1 MSYWVCAFRRR
12 IEFVNLVDFS
22 SLWTWLLH
30 LPLQIECYIANDS
43 LSSWHLDDLW
53 CLRYLDALSSSWD
66 SNDAS
71 QNVNRMLYGK
81 GLITLTSAGW
91 SPFFSKRW
99 LQPAEVNFFSHPN
112 FICSFSIFCGL
123 DFRRLKSEFFDISQS
138 SGWCPKNKKQKKE
151 VWGEI
156 PYVLWRDESG
166 KRIKLLAVR
175 PGGKGAGL
183 IWIRF
188 AFFQGARSYLSKGP
202 WRFCDRTYPRQV
214 LPNSW
219 CPSKMWRFEVKS
231 TTISRLECAPLN
243 PSRVYRAQQDWRDRN

>member
-53 CLRYLDALSSSWD
+53 CLWYLDALSSSWD

-91 SPFFSKRW
+91 SPFFFKKMTSAGWSQLFFASKLHLFFFNFLW
-99 LQPAEVNFFSHPN
+99 FKLQPAEVG
-112 FICSFSIFCGL
+112 IFRHQPIL
-123 DFRRLKSEFFDISQS
+123 WLMS
-138 SGWCPKNKKQKKE
+138 KKQKTKKGGLGGNSVCTLAWWE
-151 VWGEI
+151 WKADKA
-156 PYVLWRDESG
+156 PCRAPRR
-166 KRIKLLAVR
+166 KRS
-175 PGGKGAGL
+175 
-183 IWIRF
+183 W
-188 AFFQGARSYLSKGP
+188 
-202 WRFCDRTYPRQV
+202 
-214 LPNSW
+214 PN
-219 CPSKMWRFEVKS
+219 
-231 TTISRLECAPLN
+231 L
-243 PSRVYRAQQDWRDRN
+243 D